1 MFLIQALIRFYD
13 KEYQLD
19 LSKKK
24 FLLMAYFGKTMFNI
38 DGTTIHF
45 N

>member
-1 MFLIQALIRFYD
+1 MFLIQALIRFHNR
-13 KEYQLD
+13 EYQLD
-19 LSKKK
+19 PSKKH

-38 DGTTIHF
+38 DGTTIHS